1 MADVNFDD
9 VDGGFGMGGPG
20 RLPKMVNLAGAVCS
34 VALIAGLAVWGY
46 QLAVRDVNGIPV
58 MRALADPMRSAPA
71 DPGGAA
77 ALHQGLSVNAVA
89 AIGTAAAVPETLIL
103 APRPVDL
110 TDDDLAGLTP
120 VAAVMTVTPPAVAVQ
135 ATAAAESGAGSAP
148 LIDAADQSE
157 PAPLVAPDAVAA
169 ALAEALGTDAVDTD
183 AGVQGGLAPMSSP
196 RPLRRGGS
204 SVVDTEGGSVTATEG
219 GAVTAVAAVSASIAA
234 APITEIDPATLSVGT
249 RLVQFGAYDDTA
261 AARAEW
267 VRLVG
272 LFPDLMAGKAM
283 VTQEAQSGGRTFWRL
298 RAHGFEGEDDARR
311 FCAALEAESAAC
323 VPVAQR

>member
-9 VDGGFGMGGPG
+9 VEGGFGMGQDPS
-20 RLPKMVNLAGAVCS
+20 RLPRMVNLLGAVCS

-58 MRALADPMRSAPA
+58 MKALADPMRVAPVE
-71 DPGGAA
+71 PGGQA

-89 AIGTAAAVPETLIL
+89 AIGTAAPLPELLTL

-110 TDDDLAGLTP
+110 TEDDVAGLAP
-120 VAAVMTVTPPAVAVQ
+120 VVAEPEADEPAIFLQ
-135 ATAAAESGAGSAP
+135 ATATAEAAVEAP
-148 LIDAADQSE
+148 LIDMADQTESM
-157 PAPLVAPDAVAA
+157 VAPDAVAA
-169 ALAEALGTDAVDTD
+169 ALAEALGTGPVAASDAAFSDVV
-183 AGVQGGLAPMSSP
+183 AEGLAPATSP
-196 RPLRRGGS
+196 RPLRRGS
-204 SVVDTEGGSVTATEG
+204 PAEGGT
-219 GAVTAVAAVSASIAA
+219 VTAVENVAASAPA
-234 APITEIDPATLSVGT
+234 APITEVDPATLAVGT
-249 RLVQFGAYDDTA
+249 RLVQFGAYDDTTE
-261 AARAEW
+261 ARAEW

-283 VTQEAQSGGRTFWRL
+283 VVQEAQSGGRTFWRL